1 MSFADPVR
9 DGLRRGWAVLDAGAA
24 KLPEE
29 AQFDVVVVGTGAGGG
44 TTAEILARAGLRV
57 LLVEEGPLYTSSDF
71 RMRESDAYP
80 QLYQESAARR
90 TKDRA
95 ISILQG
101 RCVGGS
107 TTVNWTSSI
116 RTPASTLAFWRDRFG
131 LGGFDEAAMAP
142 WFERAERRLS
152 VAPWETAPNENNDL
166 LRRGAERLGLRT
178 GTIPRNVRGCLD
190 LGYCGVGCPT
200 NAKQSMLVTTIPSAL
215 DAGATLYVRARAQ
228 RLLVDAGRA
237 AALDV
242 EWLDGSGVRPSVRR
256 TRVGAQ
262 HFVLAAG
269 AIATPALLM
278 RSGAPDPHALLG
290 TRTFLHP
297 VVVSSAVFDEAVGGW
312 SGAPQ
317 SVSVDHFLENL
328 PIDGPIGYK
337 LETPPIHPVL
347 FATTMAGFGAEHR
360 KRMLEFAH
368 TQATIALLRDGFHE
382 RSPGG
387 RVQLRDDGS
396 AVLDYPLDAFVLEGA
411 RRALLTMAEIQFAAG
426 ARSVLP
432 GHEQASAYHSWRQ
445 AREAIAALPMKPL
458 LTRLMS
464 AHVMGGCRL
473 GIDASRGVVDTDGVH
488 WQLHNVSVHDGS
500 IFPTSIGANPQLS
513 IYAFVSRLASGLVR
527 RLGGRAPEE
536 TRA

>member
-1 MSFADPVR
+1 MSFPDPVR

-24 KLPEE
+24 HLPEE

-44 TTAEILARAGLRV
+44 TTAEILARAGLRI

-71 RMRESDAYP
+71 RMRESEAYP

-107 TTVNWTSSI
+107 TTVNWTSSL

-131 LGGFDEAAMAP
+131 FDGFDEAAMAP

-152 VAPWETAPNENNDL
+152 VAPWAMSPNRNNDV

-178 GTIPRNVRGCLD
+178 VTIPRNVRGCLD

-228 RLLVDAGRA
+228 RLLIDAGGA
-237 AALDV
+237 VALDV
-242 EWLDGSGVRPSVRR
+242 EWLDASGTRR
-256 TRVGAQ
+256 TRVRAR

-278 RSGAPDPHALLG
+278 RSGAPDPHTLLG
-290 TRTFLHP
+290 SRTFLHP
-297 VVVSSAVFDEAVGGW
+297 VVVSSAVFDELVGGW
-312 SGAPQ
+312 AGAPQ
-317 SVSVDHFLENL
+317 SVSVDHYLEDL

-360 KRMLEFAH
+360 ERMLAFAR
-368 TQATIALLRDGFHE
+368 TQATIALMRDGFHE

-387 RVQLRDDGS
+387 RVELRDDGS
-396 AVLDYPLDAFVLEGA
+396 AVLDYPLDDFVLEGA

-432 GHEQASAYHSWRQ
+432 GHEQASAYRSWRE

-458 LTRLMS
+458 RTRVMS

-473 GIDASRGVVDTDGVH
+473 GVDASRGVVDTDGVH
-488 WQLHNVSVHDGS
+488 WQLRNVSVHDGS

-513 IYAFVSRLASGLVR
+513 IYAFVTRLASGLAR
-527 RLGGRAPEE
+527 RLTGRTPEE